1 MAHLFPNYGPE
12 EGARFGQAEFANN
25 QSLSPV
31 SVMVSNSATARQK
44 MPYPKRFSKR
54 FMLTLS
60 LVQLAMAIIAIS
72 TAVILSSSDYR
83 HVFAGI
89 GIWGGVIFCIS
100 GMFGITVS
108 LRPSSG
114 TIISFMVFSII
125 SAVFC
130 FFFLIFSLVGMS
142 GTSSRC
148 YPNPCHNRDGTQGLF
163 IAQIAVS
170 LIQGATAIISSAI
183 SCKSMPGCCGGQE
196 QGVVYYSGTQAN
208 TTDPQIFMTEQVPG
222 HFTNPVNQV
231 QMAPVFTRD
240 SVLSN
245 ITPLPGNV
253 NSASCYDSPPPSYD
267 SITKK

>member
-1 MAHLFPNYGPE
+1 MAHVSPHHGPE
-12 EGARFGQAEFANN
+12 EGARFGQAQFANN
-25 QSLSPV
+25 QSLSSV
-31 SVMVSNSATARQK
+31 SVMVNNSATARQK
-44 MPYPKRFSKR
+44 QFRFSKR

-60 LVQLAMAIIAIS
+60 LVQLAMAITAIS
-72 TAVILSSSDYR
+72 TEIMISSLGYY
-83 HVFAGI
+83 HAFAGM
-89 GIWGGVIFCIS
+89 GIWCGVIFGIS
-100 GMFGITVS
+100 GIFGITVS

-148 YPNPCHNRDGTQGLF
+148 YHNPCHNRDDTHGLF

-183 SCKSMPGCCGGQE
+183 SCRSMPGCCGGQE

-222 HFTNPVNQV
+222 HYINPVNQV
-231 QMAPVFTRD
+231 QMTPVFTGD

-245 ITPLPGNV
+245 VTPLPENV

>member
-1 MAHLFPNYGPE
+1 MAHVFPHQGPE
-12 EGARFGQAEFANN
+12 EGARFGQAQFANN
-25 QSLSPV
+25 QSPSSV
-31 SVMVSNSATARQK
+31 SVMVNDSATAGQK
-44 MPYPKRFSKR
+44 KFRFSKR

-60 LVQLAMAIIAIS
+60 LVQLAMAITAIS
-72 TAVILSSSDYR
+72 TEVILSSSDYY
-83 HVFAGI
+83 HVFAGM
-89 GIWGGVIFCIS
+89 GKWCGGIFCIS
-100 GMFGITVS
+100 GIFGIAVS

-130 FFFLIFSLVGMS
+130 FFFLIFSLVGLG

-148 YPNPCHNRDGTQGLF
+148 YHNSCHNRDRTHGLF

-170 LIQGATAIISSAI
+170 LLQGATAIISSVI
-183 SCKSMPGCCGGQE
+183 SCRSMPGCCGGQE
-196 QGVVYYSGTQAN
+196 QGVVYYSTTQAN
-208 TTDPQIFMTEQVPG
+208 TTNPQIFMTEQVPG

-245 ITPLPGNV
+245 FTPLPENV
-253 NSASCYDSPPPSYD
+253 NSASCNDSPPPSYD
-267 SITKK
+267 SIAKK